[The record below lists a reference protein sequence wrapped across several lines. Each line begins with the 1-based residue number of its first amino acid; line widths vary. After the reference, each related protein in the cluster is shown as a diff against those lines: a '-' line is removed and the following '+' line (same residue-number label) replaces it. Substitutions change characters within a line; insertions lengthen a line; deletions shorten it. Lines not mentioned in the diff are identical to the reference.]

1 MERCPGRDA
10 MQDRGTERDRKLPST
25 STAAL
30 HFIET
35 QSSPALAAQ
44 LIESESKDKRNL
56 VWKR

>member
-1 MERCPGRDA
+1 
-10 MQDRGTERDRKLPST
+10 MQDRGTERDRELPST

-35 QSSPALAAQ
+35 QSSPTLAAQ
-44 LIESESKDKRNL
+44 MIESESKNKWNL

>member
-1 MERCPGRDA
+1 
-10 MQDRGTERDRKLPST
+10 MQDRGTERDRELPST

-35 QSSPALAAQ
+35 QSSPVLAAQ
-44 LIESESKDKRNL
+44 MIESESKDKRKL

>member
-1 MERCPGRDA
+1 
-10 MQDRGTERDRKLPST
+10 MQDRGNERDRELPST

-44 LIESESKDKRNL
+44 LI
-56 VWKR
+56 